1 MNIKT
6 KLLNNFLPKSEFDR
20 IKETSHDKKQD
31 NLKITLS
38 INRGLKLLT
47 ISWQNTKYITNVKYL
62 KSSHFF

>member
-1 MNIKT
+1 MIFCRKKENKT

-47 ISWQNTKYITNVKYL
+47 IS
-62 KSSHFF
+62 